1 MSTKEKEDEM
11 ITEDLNEYLIR
22 KSYVNYKDRFYPK
35 ETTDLLTTSGEK
47 MQSLLSIQNKYI
59 ENKKTGEKED
69 IGKSYFF
76 ENFNSNDLV
85 KKNDNKISYEEGK
98 EPWRLMEEEENNR
111 YANLN
116 NNINLNNENLKSI
129 YMKDYTK
136 KELLKNKGKSYGIIN
151 TFGAGDTIKFCKNF
165 ISYCFLLNYK
175 SL

>member
-47 MQSLLSIQNKYI
+47 MQSIISIQKKYI

-111 YANLN
+111 
-116 NNINLNNENLKSI
+116 
-129 YMKDYTK
+129 
-136 KELLKNKGKSYGIIN
+136 
-151 TFGAGDTIKFCKNF
+151 
-165 ISYCFLLNYK
+165 
-175 SL
+175 